1 MTDNAHEEELRAILT
16 GDHPGLIGF
25 RKRFRHVPSSPRCK
39 LCAAPF
45 EGVGGALLRHVGFG
59 RFPGNPA
66 ICTNCITQWRKE
78 GVGGAEIPVSLVF
91 ADVRGST
98 GIAERMRPA
107 EFRAFLDA
115 FYRIGTEVILRYDG
129 IVDKLVGDEV
139 IGLFFGG
146 VSGPRHAIA
155 AIESA
160 RELVAR
166 CGRDDASPIGPIPI
180 GAGVHTGEAYV
191 GTTGPQGAVDDFT
204 ALGDVVNTTARL
216 ASSAVAGEIMV
227 TVAAADAA
235 EYETNGLERRNLEVR
250 GRHEPIDVVV
260 IRP

>member
-45 EGVGGALLRHVGFG
+45 EGVGGACSGTSASAAS
-59 RFPGNPA
+59 PA
-66 ICTNCITQWRKE
+66 IPRSARTASRSGARKGSE
-78 GVGGAEIPVSLVF
+78 GAEIPVSLVF

-107 EFRAFLDA
+107 EFRALPRRLLPD
-115 FYRIGTEVILRYDG
+115 RDRGDPRYDG

-166 CGRDDASPIGPIPI
+166 CGRDDASPIGQFRSGPAFTPAKRMSGRPGRREPSTTSRRWAMSSIRRPDWRPVRRRARSWSPSRQPMPPTTRRM
-180 GAGVHTGEAYV
+180 GSSG
-191 GTTGPQGAVDDFT
+191 GTW
-204 ALGDVVNTTARL
+204 R
-216 ASSAVAGEIMV
+216 S
-227 TVAAADAA
+227 VAA
-235 EYETNGLERRNLEVR
+235 TS
-250 GRHEPIDVVV
+250 PSTSW
-260 IRP
+260 

>member
-1 MTDNAHEEELRAILT
+1 MADSTHEDELRAILT

-45 EGVGGALLRHVGFG
+45 EGLGGALLRHVGFG

-78 GVGGAEIPVSLVF
+78 GVGGAEIPVSLLF

-107 EFRAFLDA
+107 EFRAFLEG

-155 AIESA
+155 AIEAA

-166 CGRDDASPIGPIPI
+166 CGRDDASPAGPIPI

-204 ALGDVVNTTARL
+204 ALGDVVNSTARL
-216 ASSAVAGEIMV
+216 ASSAAAGEILV
-227 TVAAADAA
+227 TVAAAETAD
-235 EYETNGLERRNLEVR
+235 YETNGLERRNLEVR